1 MKANTPDQIPDSFR
15 VLDAFKAELT
25 KALGSCPDLIESG
38 NIIRF
43 DDPKGK
49 RGNKAC
55 YCQLFSDGHSAGY
68 FGNWRTGLYQT
79 WVYGGVSS
87 MTPAERQRFSLQIAR
102 AKQQREKERAER
114 QQKAREKALYLWE
127 QASAA
132 TPEHPYLT
140 KKQVLPNNL
149 RQLGT
154 VLLVPLYVDAQLANL
169 QRIYPNGNKRFL
181 SGGRITGAYSVI
193 GSHPDPE
200 RVYVCE
206 GWATGATIHQQTR
219 APVLCAMNAGN
230 LKPVAAQLRDAM
242 PDSRIII
249 AGDDDRQTEGNP
261 GATKAIEAAQHIGGE
276 VLFPQW
282 PAGAPASLTDF
293 NDLAIYLMESA
304 YG

>member
-1 MKANTPDQIPDSFR
+1 MTANNPRQVFDSFR
-15 VLDAFKAELT
+15 VLDAFKSALIKELGAT
-25 KALGSCPDLIESG
+25 PNTIEPG
-38 NIIRF
+38 PILRF

-49 RGNKAC
+49 RGNQAC
-55 YCQLFSDGHSAGY
+55 FCQLFSDGHPAGY
-68 FGNWRTGLYQT
+68 FGNWRTGFYQT

-87 MTPAERQRFSLQIAR
+87 MTPAERQQFSQQIAQ

-114 QQKAREKALYLWE
+114 QQKAQEKALYLWE
-127 QASAA
+127 QAYRAR
-132 TPEHPYLT
+132 PEHPYLI
-140 KKQVLPNNL
+140 KKQVSPNNL
-149 RQLGT
+149 RQHGT
-154 VLLVPLYVDAQLANL
+154 VLLVPLYVDGQLVNL
-169 QRIYPNGNKRFL
+169 QRIYSNDDKRFL

-193 GSHPDPE
+193 GLLPNSPQ
-200 RVYVCE
+200 VYVCE

-230 LKPVAAQLRDAM
+230 LKPVAAQLRAAM

-249 AGDDDRQTEGNP
+249 AGDDDRETEGNP

-282 PAGAPASLTDF
+282 PADAPTSLTDF
-293 NDLAIYLMESA
+293 NDLAIHLMRNA